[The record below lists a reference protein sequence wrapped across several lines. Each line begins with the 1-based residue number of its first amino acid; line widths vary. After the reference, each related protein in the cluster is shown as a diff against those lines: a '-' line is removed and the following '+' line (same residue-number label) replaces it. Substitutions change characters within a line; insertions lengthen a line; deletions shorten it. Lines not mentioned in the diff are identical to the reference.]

1 MQMKILIVDLWEKD
15 MLPIKDAIYF
25 SDGRS
30 FSCKITSCP
39 TQKIELGDKFD
50 VNEFI
55 NNIDE
60 ITNIDGIK
68 EIKLSNS
75 GYCSVGDGSYGS
87 EGFIAC
93 LGKGRNLIWVLY
105 SEKSNPFINVR
116 EDPVNTIVAESSSG
130 FRLKINLNNPLEL
143 KIRPAPM
150 S

>member
-1 MQMKILIVDLWEKD
+1 MKILIVDLWEKD

-39 TQKIELGDKFD
+39 TQKIELGDEFD
-50 VNEFI
+50 VNEFYK

-60 ITNIDGIK
+60 VTNIDEIK

-93 LGKGRNLIWVLY
+93 LGKERNLIWVLY
-105 SEKSNPFINVR
+105 SEESNPFINVR
-116 EDPVNTIVAESSSG
+116 EDPVNTIIAESSSG

-143 KIRPAPM
+143 KIIPAPM